1 MKRALPQKS
10 RKTIASK
17 SRPLEKTPRRQKTIQ
32 SLRDLEKLANN
43 LPDPAQPPRSV
54 QSAEK
59 LALWRDY
66 CNYCTDRTDN
76 IRADFNRQGKTS
88 RKPPRTFA
96 SFCQAYATDKP
107 WRSATRRGRQ
117 FQNLVDRQAAEVTDG
132 KIVCDLGV
140 SRTQKPKRHEV
151 LYPDHAWQNADGSYS
166 VASSKSRDFTSFSPE
181 QIIRQVKADVDEA
194 MQKYAGKLYVRRRT
208 LRQEMP
214 LIEVTEI
221 VLNYDNRLL
230 PKRLQRDIKELAEE
244 YARARWPNC
253 FFQLAFYRL

>member
-1 MKRALPQKS
+1 MRRALPQKS
-10 RKTIASK
+10 RKTTASK
-17 SRPLEKTPRRQKTIQ
+17 RRPLEKIPRRQKAIK

-43 LPDPAQPPRSV
+43 LPDPAQPLRSIK
-54 QSAEK
+54 SAEK

-66 CNYCTDRTDN
+66 CDYCADRTDN

-96 SFCQAYATDKP
+96 SFFQAYATGKP
-107 WRSATRRGRQ
+107 WRSTTHRGRQ
-117 FQNLVDRQAAEVTDG
+117 FQNLVDRQAAEITDG

-151 LYPDHAWQNADGSYS
+151 LYPDHVWQNADGSYS
-166 VASSKSRDFTSFSPE
+166 VASSKSRDFASFLSE

-214 LIEVTEI
+214 LIVVTEI
-221 VLNYDNRLL
+221 VLNYDSRLL
-230 PKRLQRDIKELAEE
+230 PKRVQRVIKELAEE